1 MAWFELTGTDPY
13 QASNYTLRQTQPFC
27 TGTDQ
32 VCAIQALNDGS
43 NNPVISPTL
52 EQEIELALANNTPS
66 TNVKLKDV

>member
-13 QASNYTLRQTQPFC
+13 QASNYTLRQTQPHC

-43 NNPVISPTL
+43 NNPVISTAL
-52 EQEIELALANNTPS
+52 RTEINLALSNNAPT